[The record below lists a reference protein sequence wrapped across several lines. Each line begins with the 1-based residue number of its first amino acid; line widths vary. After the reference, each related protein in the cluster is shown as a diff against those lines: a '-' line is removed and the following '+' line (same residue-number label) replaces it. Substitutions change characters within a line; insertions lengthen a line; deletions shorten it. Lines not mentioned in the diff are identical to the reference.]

1 MDDSN
6 SKNTL
11 DKFNKKT
18 MIIIASCLC
27 VLAVGL
33 IISLIVVR
41 INSQNEEETITNS
54 ERETDDWVE
63 LDTEITRGLV
73 DARSQ
78 INAIDE
84 KDSSYASKISELY
97 DPLIKM
103 AVDNA
108 RLDYMITMVVEKS
121 TILESKGYKR
131 EALEALASQDYSSLS
146 GPDRYRMYN
155 RMVKLADELGE
166 VETANQ
172 YRELQKAVE
181 SEYWADY
188 NATEEAVKRYQEN
201 PKLLFGDDYGEPDT
215 GQEAEE

>member
-1 MDDSN
+1 MLVISA
-6 SKNTL
+6 
-11 DKFNKKT
+11 FNNKI
-18 MIIIASCLC
+18 MVIILSCLG
-27 VLAVGL
+27 VLAIGLAVGL
-33 IISLIVVR
+33 IVVNVTSR
-41 INSQNEEETITNS
+41 NEEKAVANS

-78 INAIDE
+78 INTIDE

-131 EALEALASQDYSSLS
+131 EALDALASQDYSSLS
-146 GPDRYRMYN
+146 GPDRYRMYD